1 MRLETYHVLS
11 SLRLQIN
18 LRLRQTRDPKL
29 ETRNSK
35 LETRNH
41 SNYCPLIYF
50 AASVPAVWP
59 VIEPRIRPEPLG

>member
-29 ETRNSK
+29 ETRNCESAQA
-35 LETRNH
+35 LSPH
-41 SNYCPLIYF
+41 CPLIYF